1 MKILHTSDWHL
12 GQTLVSNSRE
22 KEHRKFFDWLLETI
36 KIEEIDCLI
45 VAGDIF
51 DNATPPSYAQKLY
64 FDFLGKLKST
74 CCRNAFIL
82 GGNHDSPAVLN
93 APASFLEHLNVFA
106 MGAIPESAEDQV
118 FVVKKLNG
126 EPGAIFCAI
135 PFLRDRD
142 VRKSIAGETYDEKN
156 TRLLAGIRNHFQN
169 VLEIAQNI
177 ANELGKPDLPII
189 GSGHLF
195 AAGSQVSESTR
206 DIYVGNLF
214 KFSGSDFPD
223 RFDYI
228 ALGHIHIPQLVGKRN
243 KVRYSGAPIPMSFD
257 EGKQI
262 KQVVV
267 FDTLNK
273 ENIRT
278 INIPCF
284 QHLALLKGSFEEIG
298 EQLSEVVDGLKTDT
312 AWLEIQVQEDRE
324 IPRLNERVSELVENL
339 PVEVLVLRHLK
350 SSVDMGLRNAKSKKL
365 SEFTPTEVFEKR
377 LELETAMTDPE
388 KEEMRLAFSEIVENL
403 DISKEELQ

>member
-22 KEHRKFFDWLLETI
+22 NEHRKFFDWLIETI
-36 KIEEIDCLI
+36 KAEEIDCLI
-45 VAGDIF
+45 VAGDVF

-64 FDFLGKLKST
+64 FEFLGKLQDTGCKNT
-74 CCRNAFIL
+74 FIL
-82 GGNHDSPAVLN
+82 GGNHDSPAVVN
-93 APASFLEHLNVFA
+93 APAPFLRHLTVFA
-106 MGAIPESAEDQV
+106 MGAIPDNPEDQI
-118 FVVKKLNG
+118 FVITNAEN

-156 TRLLAGIRNHFQN
+156 TRLLNGIRNHFQKI
-169 VLEIAQNI
+169 LELAQNK

-214 KFSGSDFPD
+214 KFCGADFPE

-228 ALGHIHIPQLVGKRN
+228 ALGHIHIPQLVGKKNR
-243 KVRYSGAPIPMSFD
+243 VRYCGSPIPMSFD
-257 EGKQI
+257 EGRQI

-273 ENIRT
+273 ENIKT
-278 INIPCF
+278 IDIPCF
-284 QHLALLKGSFEEIG
+284 QRLALLKGTIEEIG
-298 EQLSEVVDGLKTDT
+298 QQLSELVENLHSES
-312 AWLEIQVQEDRE
+312 AWVEIQVKEDRE
-324 IPRLNERVSELVENL
+324 IPRLNERVAELVEDL
-339 PVEVLVLRHLK
+339 PVEVLVLRHVR
-350 SSVDMGLRNAKSKKL
+350 SSIDIGLRNETAKQL
-365 SEFTPTEVFEKR
+365 SEFSPTEVFEKR
-377 LELETAMTDPE
+377 LELETEMEDSE
-388 KEEMRLAFSEIVENL
+388 KEEMRMAFSEILEGQDL
-403 DISKEELQ
+403 EKGASA